1 MKDVSKE
8 LDFDKELEELKKML
22 EAYKHATIK
31 CAGAIEWLENK
42 KKDEDK
48 KEKDK

>member
-31 CAGAIEWLENK
+31 CAGAIEW
-42 KKDEDK
+42 
-48 KEKDK
+48 